1 MQSKRRPKKLGEEEL
16 FSYAVKLLGVRGY
29 SSGEMRTKLRAK
41 AAEAGDCDKVIDRLK
56 DIRYLD
62 DEQFAQSYA
71 TARRDNEG
79 FGKFRVLMDLK
90 KRRVGGE
97 LANEAVG
104 QAYAEVDEADLVS
117 QYIERRMPSIAAG
130 GVEDEKKLAT
140 AYRRLRRA
148 GFSPKHIFPALKKFA
163 ARPEALE
170 EPTEDD
176 VLEDLD

>member
-1 MQSKRRPKKLGEEEL
+1 
-16 FSYAVKLLGVRGY
+16 
-29 SSGEMRTKLRAK
+29 MRSKLRAK
-41 AAEAGDCDKVIDRLK
+41 AADPADPEKIIDRLK
-56 DIRYLD
+56 DIKYLD

-104 QAYAEVDEADLVS
+104 QAYAEVNEAELVD
-117 QYIERRMPSIAAG
+117 QYIERRMPVIAAG
-130 GVEDEKKLAT
+130 GVTDQSKLAM

-148 GFSPKHIFPALKKFA
+148 GFSPRHIFPALKKYA
-163 ARPEALE
+163 AHPEELE
-170 EPTEDD
+170 EPLVDD
-176 VLEDLD
+176 SADESSEEGLG